1 MNCRISYVPWS
12 YHLNNKYNCVQAQT
26 GLEDDEEVGETS
38 PLNVRADGG
47 KFMEEFFDQV
57 T

>member
-1 MNCRISYVPWS
+1 M
-12 YHLNNKYNCVQAQT
+12 QAQT
-26 GLEDDEEVGETS
+26 GVEDDEEVGETS

-57 T
+57 RDHFSTSNNKYFVFMLCTVC